1 MALNIVN
8 ISKAIIEECKL
19 ILIVC
24 LKIIKYF
31 LHRAFLNSF
40 RELLTHSTCLNLV
53 VFILHFNYCPYMNK
67 IDSRNLQV
75 FLFISTVSFLRA
87 SGFMQHK
94 EKPPFSNFVTGFK
107 HRRLSSLYLNSVGPK
122 TSNYKNSSY
131 QLWFRK
137 LSNKTDSK
145 AVWLVPD

>member
-1 MALNIVN
+1 MNMALNIMN

-40 RELLTHSTCLNLV
+40 CELLSHSTCLNLV
-53 VFILHFNYCPYMNK
+53 VFILHFNCCPYMNK
-67 IDSRNLQV
+67 IDSRNLQA

-87 SGFMQHK
+87 SGFMQLE
-94 EKPPFSNFVTGFK
+94 EKPPFSNSVSGLQ
-107 HRRLSSLYLNSVGPK
+107 HRRISFSLY
-122 TSNYKNSSY
+122 
-131 QLWFRK
+131 
-137 LSNKTDSK
+137 
-145 AVWLVPD
+145 